1 VHPKHR
7 LSADPGVELV
17 QLKENVIMLALRLP
31 LSVAWGALVA
41 VALFSL
47 LWRFVNVP
55 MDVGNLVQATRIEFT
70 RKIVETPLEEKRPE
84 KVVREAPPLTVEP
97 PPFGVGVGSADP
109 PTPYAPPDVRVG
121 GVTLGPMPAGSDRDA
136 LPLVRVN
143 PDYPPRALANGIEGW
158 VQVQFTITTAG
169 TVKDPKVVEADPD
182 GYFEKAAL
190 NAVSRYKYKPKIVD
204 GEPVERPGINL
215 VISFTLKK

>member
-1 VHPKHR
+1 
-7 LSADPGVELV
+7 LYADPGGELV

-158 VQVQFTITTAG
+158 VQVQYSITAAG
-169 TVKDPKVVEADPD
+169 GVRDATVVASDPKNVFDE
-182 GYFEKAAL
+182 AAL
-190 NAVSRYKYKPKIVD
+190 KAIARWRYNPKVES
-204 GEPVERPGINL
+204 GVAVERVGL
-215 VISFTLKK
+215 QTVIRFELGR